1 MKTAINTEPD
11 LGLMPSAGVPQIWE
25 SYREKINQLVATA
38 QSITVTDTEEV
49 EIMKL
54 ARSTRLTLRQIRID
68 IERKGKELN
77 EGDTEARRQAL
88 ARMDKTKSEVAAL
101 CAIIEPLEARLLEQ
115 EQFVEREQARTEA
128 DLRRIR
134 TAEIAP
140 FLTRPCSVDLG
151 VMPDEEYQAFLQDL
165 KDAEAYRTDQEQ
177 KAATAAKEK
186 ELKDEVERK
195 RLKAEND
202 RLREENEAKEA
213 AARAERAEAAKQK
226 AATDAETARIRAE
239 LKAQSDADKKRSD
252 DAEREAQAIVER
264 FNDDLREKRE
274 AVEKAEAEKA
284 EAARKSA
291 TAPDAQKLRELA
303 AEIRAL
309 KIPKIAKESFNT
321 QIQNQQEKFALWIER
336 NAEKL

>member
-1 MKTAINTEPD
+1 MKTPIQTEPNFD
-11 LGLMPSAGVPQIWE
+11 TMPSAGIPTVWQ
-25 SYREKINQLVATA
+25 SYREKITDLIGTA
-38 QSITVTDTEEV
+38 KSITVTDTDEV
-49 EIMKL
+49 ELMKL

-68 IERKGKELN
+68 IEKKGKEMN

-115 EQFVEREQARTEA
+115 EQFVEREQARIEA

-186 ELKDEVERK
+186 ALKDEVERK

-213 AARAERAEAAKQK
+213 AARKERAAAAKAK
-226 AATDAETARIRAE
+226 EYADAEMARIRAE
-239 LKAQSDADKKRSD
+239 LKAKEAAEQKRID
-252 DAEREAQAIVER
+252 EIEAKVKASQKLID
-264 FNDDLREKRE
+264 NQK
-274 AVEKAEAEKA
+274 KAEAEQ
-284 EAARKSA
+284 ARKEAS
-291 TAPDAQKLRELA
+291 APDAQKLRLLA
-303 AEIRAL
+303 TQVRAL
-309 KIPKIAKESFNT
+309 QVPEIANEKLKATIIE
-321 QIQNQQEKFALWIER
+321 QQEMFAEWLE
-336 NAEKL
+336 NEATNL